1 MPTDLPINSATQ
13 TSISPKST
21 IRPDDWIYDRSVLG
35 WLTKSHLR
43 QQLPLPYQ
51 IFALYAQLYFQI
63 TRKSFLNGGRELFHF
78 LSQIFIKLEPDRYLE
93 LQLQNYRVFLNPID
107 ARLFQVVNELSEAAA
122 DTQILAHLLSEGDTF
137 LDVGANHGSFAIV
150 ASKLV
155 GKSGYVLAVEPQ
167 PRLAKAI
174 HQSLTANALCPFQVH
189 NVAVGDREGEIELLV
204 PIGTSGSAGIFPDHS
219 ATHEY
224 QAFPVPLH
232 RFDDLV
238 DWRKFTGQVC
248 LKLDVEGSEC
258 AFLEGASQ
266 MMFSCKPNL
275 IIEIHPQSLKASGST
290 GDLLK
295 HLLIKL
301 GYTHYAEIESI
312 DQLNR
317 LFPLES
323 LNTNKQRNVII
334 RSLS

>member
-1 MPTDLPINSATQ
+1 MTTNLPTN
-13 TSISPKST
+13 TSTDRNAESPMQ
-21 IRPDDWIYDRSVLG
+21 PDSWIYDRSVLG
-35 WLTKSHLR
+35 WLSQPHLR

-63 TRKSFLNGGRELFHF
+63 TYKSSLWGGRKLFRF
-78 LSQIFIKLEPDRYLE
+78 LSNVFTKSAPDRYLE
-93 LQLQNYRVFLNPID
+93 LQLPNYRVFLNPTD

-155 GKSGYVLAVEPQ
+155 GKSGFVLAVEPQ
-167 PRLAKAI
+167 PRLAEAI
-174 HQSLTANALCPFQVH
+174 NQSLTANALCQFQVH

-204 PIGTSGSAGIFPDHS
+204 PLGTSGSAGIFPEHS

-224 QAFPVPLH
+224 YTFHVPLH

-238 DWRKFTGQVC
+238 DWQKFTGKVC

-258 AFLEGASQ
+258 AFLEGATN
-266 MMFSCKPNL
+266 MITALKPNL

-295 HLLIKL
+295 QLLTKL
-301 GYTHYAEIESI
+301 GYTHYAEIEVI
-312 DQLNR
+312 DQINH

-334 RSLS
+334 QSLS